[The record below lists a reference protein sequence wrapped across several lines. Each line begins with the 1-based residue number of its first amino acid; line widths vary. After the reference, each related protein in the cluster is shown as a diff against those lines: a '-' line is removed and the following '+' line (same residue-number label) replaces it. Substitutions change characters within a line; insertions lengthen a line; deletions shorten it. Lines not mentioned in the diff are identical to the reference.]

1 MFVKDADK
9 LVLADLKE
17 RRLLIKAPKFEHDY
31 PFCWRCDTPLIYY
44 ARQSWFIKMTA
55 VHDAL
60 MRNNRAVNW
69 MPENIKEGRMGTWL
83 ENAARFRVGE
93 TVPGIVRSCKP
104 YGCFVE
110 LTPNLSGLADSRE
123 DIPEGRLVS
132 VYIRSIQ
139 PQTGKI
145 KLQMVQEL
153 GQPDFPT
160 PLHYQITGGSVSGW
174 RYRP

>member
-1 MFVKDADK
+1 MARIRHP
-9 LVLADLKE
+9 AE
-17 RRLLIKAPKFEHDY
+17 RFALHTSASVPWCRASTHSKSASSSVTGS
-31 PFCWRCDTPLIYY
+31 CWERGWRTPPASGWARRC
-44 ARQSWFIKMTA
+44 R
-55 VHDAL
+55 AL
-60 MRNNRAVNW
+60 SR
-69 MPENIKEGRMGTWL
+69 G
-83 ENAARFRVGE
+83 
-93 TVPGIVRSCKP
+93 CKP
-104 YGCFVE
+104 YGRFVE

>member
-1 MFVKDADK
+1 M
-9 LVLADLKE
+9 
-17 RRLLIKAPKFEHDY
+17 
-31 PFCWRCDTPLIYY
+31 
-44 ARQSWFIKMTA
+44 
-55 VHDAL
+55 
-60 MRNNRAVNW
+60 
-69 MPENIKEGRMGTWL
+69 
-83 ENAARFRVGE
+83 
-93 TVPGIVRSCKP
+93 
-104 YGCFVE
+104 
-110 LTPNLSGLADSRE
+110 
-123 DIPEGRLVS
+123 S